1 MSEANGRLEHLE
13 QQAEEV
19 RSKLERRVKV
29 LDERRHHVA
38 DVARSA
44 ARQPLSIAL
53 LAAAGTAVAIFLV
66 QRVRARRTPAERFVR
81 LLESATPRE
90 KSVFA
95 QSVQKAAT
103 SLAVLAV
110 QRAGKR
116 GLDRWLAEPA
126 RSPEPLR

>member
-13 QQAEEV
+13 QQAEQV
-19 RSKLERRVKV
+19 RSKLERRVKL
-29 LDERRHHVA
+29 LDERRHRVV

-53 LAAAGTAVAIFLV
+53 LAAAGMAAAIFIV
-66 QRVRARRTPAERFVR
+66 QRVRARRTPTERFVR

-126 RSPEPLR
+126 RTPETLR